1 MQDTREL
8 FCLTHMAM
16 WTKLRPGLRPFL
28 ARMRTLYEMAI
39 YTHGDRPYAAE
50 MAWLIDPTGSLF
62 GGRIISQVCDGAPRL
77 SGRNNERWCD

>member
-50 MAWLIDPTGSLF
+50 MARLIDPTGSLF

-77 SGRNNERWCD
+77 SGWNIEE